1 MIHYVLFYRMVNGN
15 KPLPHGGGSMGSA
28 RPGLSP
34 SLHRRFVSS
43 PKLTP
48 SIVSNRVPWN
58 NSPPISASRAQEIR
72 NSRAPDQVSSK
83 GTAKLSS
90 ASSASNHIRKEQRQK
105 AELYGTLPKRKTQS
119 QSGKPSR
126 ELPKTPTE
134 KKSSLTKDINPEKKV
149 SRTKSVDK
157 SSPSKKI
164 SSSSVQS
171 NDENKNQTPP
181 DEPEIQREPTETQR
195 EPTEDKVEEK
205 IKETRSNVSSRKTSS
220 VLNLDDV
227 PVPASLSRQDN
238 RASKAGSGATSPGT
252 HMERDSLS
260 PEPKEHYKFTH
271 DKATVVNHT
280 GKVFE
285 HTDIVRHGYNAFFS
299 IEKTNPFDTPSQK
312 SVTDEN
318 FNNIQTEAEKI
329 VGSIENSREKTPS
342 VVDDDNRKSL
352 SRKISLAE
360 DAYNTQNRS
369 RNISVVESQPSQHQ
383 QNRSR
388 NVSVAESNHSQ
399 LNRALSTVE
408 VEQQNQSRT
417 TSVAESRRS
426 QTPQRSRSQVSG
438 ATEEILDNDHEV
450 RDLIVYLLII

>member
-58 NSPPISASRAQEIR
+58 NTPPISASRAQEIR

-134 KKSSLTKDINPEKKV
+134 KKSSLTKEINPEKKV

-157 SSPSKKI
+157 SSPSKKV

-181 DEPEIQREPTETQR
+181 DEPKIQH

-369 RNISVVESQPSQHQ
+369 RNISVAESQPSQHQ

-399 LNRALSTVE
+399 LHRALSTVE

-417 TSVAESRRS
+417 TSVAETRRS
-426 QTPQRSRSQVSG
+426 QTPQRSRSQVSS
-438 ATEEILDNDHEV
+438 ATEEILDNDPEV
-450 RDLIVYLLII
+450 RGLILYLLSI